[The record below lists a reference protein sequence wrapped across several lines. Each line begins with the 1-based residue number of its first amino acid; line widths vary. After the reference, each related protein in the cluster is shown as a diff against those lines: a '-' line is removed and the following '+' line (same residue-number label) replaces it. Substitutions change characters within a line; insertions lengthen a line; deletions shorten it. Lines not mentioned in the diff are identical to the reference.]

1 MMDSPFF
8 VSITEGIS
16 YYGHNE
22 EKVEILF
29 FNRVVGSILMIFIT
43 KVTSVAAKLS
53 PIAQC
58 AVCPKQLKLQKNKSK
73 KRAYRKIYFS
83 VSLL

>member
-16 YYGHNE
+16 YYGHNV

-43 KVTSVAAKLS
+43 KLTSVAAKLS

-58 AVCPKQLKLQKNKSK
+58 AVCPKQLKLQKKTKAK
-73 KRAYRKIYFS
+73 KEHIENLF
-83 VSLL
+83 

>member
-29 FNRVVGSILMIFIT
+29 LNRVIGSILMIFIT
-43 KVTSVAAKLS
+43 KLTSVAAKLS

-58 AVCPKQLKLQKNKSK
+58 AVCPKQLKLQKIKAK
-73 KRAYRKIYFS
+73 KEHIENYFS

>member
-16 YYGHNE
+16 YYGHNV

-43 KVTSVAAKLS
+43 KLTSVAAKLS

-58 AVCPKQLKLQKNKSK
+58 AVCPKQLKLQKTKAK
-73 KRAYRKIYFS
+73 KEHIENLF
-83 VSLL
+83 

>member
-16 YYGHNE
+16 YYGHNV

-43 KVTSVAAKLS
+43 KLTSVAAKLS

-58 AVCPKQLKLQKNKSK
+58 AVCPKQLKLQKIKAK
-73 KRAYRKIYFS
+73 KEHIENYFS